1 MCIRDSP
8 STGTGL
14 IKKVT
19 IDKYTDYEN
28 TKTASRQ
35 LRYVAE
41 PRALKDYNDD
51 ATTTL
56 VADITATKTQFAVAD
71 ATALVINSY
80 IDIGEELMYI
90 VSKDG
95 NNLTV
100 RRGQDGTTKKSHIQ
114 QSAVN
119 VVNSADD
126 AALELGD
133 DFGFS
138 EQRFDFNDG
147 RVWSPTKGTDV

>member
-1 MCIRDSP
+1 
-8 STGTGL
+8 
-14 IKKVT
+14 
-19 IDKYTDYEN
+19 
-28 TKTASRQ
+28 
-35 LRYVAE
+35 
-41 PRALKDYNDD
+41 
-51 ATTTL
+51 
-56 VADITATKTQFAVAD
+56 
-71 ATALVINSY
+71 
-80 IDIGEELMYI
+80 MYI